1 MNRVFV
7 FEYLTAGGAV
17 EGDEAAVQT
26 LLPQGMRMRDA
37 IVTDLLQAGG
47 WTVAAAT
54 CAPAPAPPAGALACH
69 PRRGESMR
77 DFVSRQAAQHDTVWL
92 VAPETA
98 GLLAQLRQAVPAGR
112 WLGCDAAAIAL
123 ATSKRATLAQLA
135 AHGLRTPLAFERE
148 ATRWV
153 VKPDDGAGALDS
165 TVHTSLA
172 AARQALRGGMTL
184 EPWVDGE
191 TLSLSLRCRA
201 GTAELLSINRQR
213 IHIGAGGRLDFAG
226 VDVDCLP
233 RQGATG
239 DTLAA
244 LARQVA
250 RAIPGLHGFVGV
262 DLVWHP
268 AHGPVLIEVNP
279 RVTCAYVGLSARL
292 GRNLG
297 AELLA
302 DHTRETRHAVA

>member
-1 MNRVFV
+1 MNRVFI
-7 FEYLTAGGAV
+7 FEYLTAGGPV
-17 EGDEAAVQT
+17 DGDEGAVQT
-26 LLPQGMRMRDA
+26 LLPQGLRMRDA
-37 IVTDLLQAGG
+37 IVADLLQAGG

-54 CAPAPAPPAGALACH
+54 CARAPAPPAGALACQA
-69 PRRGESMR
+69 RRGESMR
-77 DFVSRQAAQHDTVWL
+77 DFVARQAARHDTVWM

-98 GLLAQLRQAVPAGR
+98 GLLAQLQQAVPAGR

-123 ATSKRATLAQLA
+123 ATSKSATLAQLS

-153 VKPDDGAGALDS
+153 VKPDDGAGALDT
-165 TVHTSLA
+165 TVHNGLA
-172 AARQALRGGMTL
+172 AARQALRAGMTL
-184 EPWVDGE
+184 EPWVDGDA
-191 TLSLSLRCRA
+191 LSLSLRCHG
-201 GTAELLSINRQR
+201 GTAELLSINRQH
-213 IHIGAGGRLDFAG
+213 IHIGSGGRLDYAG

-233 RQGATG
+233 RRGATG
-239 DTLAA
+239 DALAA

-250 RAIPGLHGFVGV
+250 RAIAGLHGFVGI

-268 AHGPVLIEVNP
+268 AQGPVVVEVNP

-297 AELLA
+297 AELVA
-302 DHTRETRHAVA
+302 DHTRETRHVAA